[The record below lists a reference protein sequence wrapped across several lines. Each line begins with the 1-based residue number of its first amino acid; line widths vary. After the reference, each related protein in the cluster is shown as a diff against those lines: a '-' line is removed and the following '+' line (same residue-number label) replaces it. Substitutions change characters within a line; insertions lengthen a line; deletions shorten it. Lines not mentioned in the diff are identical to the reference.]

1 MPTAR
6 AIVAKSGRPKTVW
19 ASSRSAKTGVD
30 ALLHEK
36 FAEGLVD
43 RDFQDGTVLVFIP
56 M

>member
-1 MPTAR
+1 
-6 AIVAKSGRPKTVW
+6 VGVVEECED
-19 ASSRSAKTGVD
+19 GVD